1 MSEIQQK
8 LEKLPG
14 KAIKKINSIY
24 GSVDKFYATV
34 YLIARKEHQCQMM
47 SVPAADQRIKTIHAY
62 QGLIRFMLDELGLD
76 GKDIMDGIASAYL
89 EDFVNYREQDFGM
102 TNEEFISII
111 KRIG

>member
-34 YLIARKEHQCQMM
+34 YLIARNEHQCQMM
-47 SVPAADQRIKTIHAY
+47 SVPAPI
-62 QGLIRFMLDELGLD
+62 
-76 GKDIMDGIASAYL
+76 
-89 EDFVNYREQDFGM
+89 
-102 TNEEFISII
+102 NE
-111 KRIG
+111 

>member
-24 GSVDKFYATV
+24 GSVDKFYTTV
-34 YLIARKEHQCQMM
+34 YLIARNEHQCQMM

-76 GKDIMDGIASAYL
+76 GKDI
-89 EDFVNYREQDFGM
+89 VNCIR
-102 TNEEFISII
+102 NALAVISII

>member
-34 YLIARKEHQCQMM
+34 YLIARNEHQCQMM
-47 SVPAADQRIKTIHAY
+47 SVPAADQRIKNHSC
-62 QGLIRFMLDELGLD
+62 LS
-76 GKDIMDGIASAYL
+76 GIDTFYA
-89 EDFVNYREQDFGM
+89 
-102 TNEEFISII
+102 
-111 KRIG
+111 